1 MTKNIGSTDKVLR
14 IELAIAITIAAVY
27 FKSWWGL
34 LALVPLL
41 TGLFS
46 VCPLYLIL
54 GVNTCNANHA
64 K

>member
-1 MTKNIGSTDKVLR
+1 MTKNIGNTDKVIR
-14 IELAIAITIAAVY
+14 ILLAFAIIVAGLY

>member
-1 MTKNIGSTDKVLR
+1 MKKNIGNTDKVIR
-14 IELAIAITIAAVY
+14 ILLAFAIIVAGLY

>member
-1 MTKNIGSTDKVLR
+1 MKKNIGNTDKVIR
-14 IELAIAITIAAVY
+14 ILLAFAIIVAGLY

-34 LALVPLL
+34 LAIVPLL

>member
-1 MTKNIGSTDKVLR
+1 MTKNIGSIDKVLR
-14 IELAIAITIAAVY
+14 IELAIAITIVAVY